1 MEFRVLGRVEVVI
14 DGRARHVGHARQQ
27 CVLAALLV
35 DVGRRVSVDQ
45 LIDRVWGER
54 PPQRARDALYS
65 YLSRLRRVL
74 APAGGTGIERCDEG
88 YLLRAPQDTVDLHRF
103 RRLLERARA
112 VDDAVAADD
121 LYGAALALWRGE
133 PFGSAD
139 SPWIHRLR
147 HSLDQERL
155 AAESDRGDHALR
167 CGRHTRLLAELPA
180 RIEEHPLDERL
191 VGQLMLA
198 LCRAGRA
205 AEALDH
211 YRRLRHRLAEELGV
225 DPGERLQR
233 LHQDIL
239 TGDPALNG
247 GSEPADR
254 GVAGALPRQLPPTVL
269 HLAGREPELALL
281 DAGLRIL
288 DDGPGTALIISVSGV
303 AGVGKTT
310 LAVHWARRVA
320 GRFPDGQLYL
330 DLRGFGPDEAPV
342 APAEAVRRL
351 LEAVGVRPERIP
363 ADTQGRVTLLRSVTD
378 GRRMLLVLDN
388 ARSADQVEPL
398 LPGSPSC
405 LVLVTS
411 RRRLTG
417 LVARHQA
424 QHLSLDTLTTA
435 AARELVAARLGAER
449 AAAEPDAVTE
459 LAERCGRLPLAL
471 SIAAARAGTLPG
483 LPIGTLVEE
492 LRDERHRL
500 TALATGDS
508 EDTDLTSVFG
518 WSYDALS
525 PGAARLFRL
534 LAAHPGPEFTLPAAA
549 AASGL
554 TPVDTRA
561 RLAELVDAH
570 LVRPGT
576 AGRFLL
582 HDLLRAYARARLATD
597 ETDEDADGA
606 AHRIFDH
613 YLHTALAA
621 DRLLDEHRDAVAVPE
636 PTAGARPQPMA
647 THDQAE
653 QWFSAEHAVLLTA
666 VQQAA
671 RTGFPGHAWRLAWA
685 IGTHLH
691 RRGAWQEWVE
701 TQRTALAAASDCGDR
716 AGIAHARHGL
726 GVACAWAGRP
736 EEAHTHLV
744 TGLREYGELADE
756 RGQAHTH
763 RTLAWLAQRQ
773 GRPAEALE
781 HAEETLRHY
790 TAAGFVPGQ
799 ASALNV
805 IGWCETLLGRHPQ
818 ALSACRRALDLFEQ
832 TGNRTGQ
839 AYCWDSLAHAYRGLD
854 RNAEAIDCFQQALAL
869 FRALGDRYN
878 QATTLTGLGDGHA
891 ARGEHAEARACHR
904 QALDILRELGHPE
917 ADDLQRRMTET
928 APA

>member
-14 DGRARHVGHARQQ
+14 GGRAGHVGYARQQ

-35 DVGRRVSVDQ
+35 DIGRRVSVDQ

-74 APAGGTGIERCDEG
+74 APAGTGIERCDGG
-88 YLLRAPQDTVDLHRF
+88 YLLRAQEDAVDLHRF
-103 RRLLERARA
+103 RRLLERART
-112 VDDAVAADD
+112 VDDDAQADD
-121 LYGAALALWRGE
+121 LYGAALGLWRGE

-147 HSLDQERL
+147 QGLHQERL
-155 AAESDRGDHALR
+155 AAESDRGDRALR
-167 CGRHTRLLAELPA
+167 CGRHTRLLAELPV

-198 LCRAGRA
+198 LCRVGRP

-233 LHQDIL
+233 LHQDVL
-239 TGDPALNG
+239 TGDPALSG
-247 GSEPADR
+247 PSEPPAPVV
-254 GVAGALPRQLPPTVL
+254 GPSVPRQLPPSVL
-269 HLAGREPELALL
+269 HLVGRGHELGFL
-281 DAGLRIL
+281 DAQLKVL
-288 DDGPGTALIISVSGV
+288 DDGPGTSPIVSVSGV

-320 GRFPDGQLYL
+320 DRFPDGQLCL
-330 DLRGFGPDEAPV
+330 DLRGFGPAGAPM
-342 APAEAVRRL
+342 APFEGARRL
-351 LEAVGVRPERIP
+351 LEALGVRPERIP
-363 ADTQGRVTLLRSVTD
+363 ADTPGRVALFRSVTD
-378 GRRMLLVLDN
+378 GKRLLLVLDN
-388 ARSADQVEPL
+388 ARGTDQVEPL
-398 LPGSPSC
+398 LPGSPGC

-424 QHLSLDTLTTA
+424 QHLSLAVLTPA

-449 AAAEPDAVTE
+449 AGAEPEAVTE
-459 LAERCGRLPLAL
+459 LAERCDRLPLAL
-471 SIAAARAGTLPG
+471 SIAAARACTLPS
-483 LPIGTLVEE
+483 LPVAALVEE

-500 TALATGDS
+500 TALSTGDG
-508 EDTDLTSVFG
+508 EDTDLLSVFT
-518 WSYDALS
+518 WSYGALS

-534 LAAHPGPEFTLPAAA
+534 LAVHPEPDFALPVAA

-554 TPVDTRA
+554 APADTRVL
-561 RLAELVDAH
+561 LAELVDAH

-576 AGRFLL
+576 TGRFLL
-582 HDLLRAYARARLATD
+582 HDLLRAYAGTRLAAD
-597 ETDEDADGA
+597 ERAEDAHAA
-606 AHRIFDH
+606 AHRVFDH

-621 DRLLDEHRDAVAVPE
+621 DRLLDEHRDPVAVRAPA
-636 PTAGARPQPMA
+636 AGARPQPMA
-647 THDQAE
+647 THEQAE
-653 QWFSAEHAVLLTA
+653 RWFRAEHAVLLAA
-666 VQQAA
+666 VRQAA
-671 RTGFPGHAWRLAWA
+671 STGLPGHAWQLAWA

-701 TQRTALAAASDCGDR
+701 AQRIALTAALDCGDR

-726 GVACAWAGRP
+726 GLACAWAGRR
-736 EEAHTHLV
+736 EEAHTHLT
-744 TGLREYGELADE
+744 TGLREYADLADE

-773 GRPAEALE
+773 GRPAQALE
-781 HAEETLRHY
+781 HAEGTLRHY

-805 IGWCETLLGRHPQ
+805 IGWCETLLGRHRE

-832 TGNRTGQ
+832 AGNRTGQ
-839 AYCWDSLAHAYRGLD
+839 AYCWDSLAHAYRGLG
-854 RNAEAIDCFQQALAL
+854 REAEAIDCFRQALSL

-878 QATTLTGLGDGHA
+878 QATALTGLGDGHA
-891 ARGEHAEARACHR
+891 ARGDHDEATACHR
-904 QALDILRELGHPE
+904 EALAILRELGHPE
-917 ADDLQRRMTET
+917 ADDLRRRLDRA